1 MGRNHAPGMKV
12 YDRQERAPISR
23 REPKE
28 APFIKVLISDYQKP
42 HQGQVGK
49 YVEERSVSDVI
60 TFGFI

>member
-1 MGRNHAPGMKV
+1 MKV
-12 YDRQERAPISR
+12 YDGQERAPRSR

-49 YVEERSVSDVI
+49 YVEEYSVSDVI
-60 TFGFI
+60 TFGFN